1 MKPFRFIVV
10 GGALLCSALGAFAQD
25 REVPAEGPHVGLAA
39 AVEAAW
45 QRAVTSREAEG
56 QLSMADAGAR
66 AADRYWAAPPAL
78 ELSHRDDR
86 FHTDRGERE
95 SEVAVAWPLWL
106 PGQRAAHLASAGAD
120 VELASAAKDLA
131 RLRVAG
137 EVREAAWELAAR
149 RADAA
154 LAHAGA
160 QELQLLRQDVERR
173 VAAGDLAQ
181 VDALA
186 TRAEALEAQ
195 SIAEEARQRLEVA
208 RARWTTLTG
217 LSAHVSAQEMS
228 READPAAH
236 PERRWAQ
243 ASMERA
249 RKQVEEARLTRRD
262 PPELKLGFREDRGG
276 DRAGVG
282 RSVGVMLR
290 VPFGTDDRNL
300 VRDAKVLSE
309 LEVAELAARRTDERL
324 ATEVDIA
331 RRALATTQ
339 VRLDAAGARVAA
351 ARERLVLLERAFKAG
366 ELSVA
371 ELLRTRIAASQA
383 ETALH
388 RLQAEHGLARARLL
402 QAYGILP

>member
-1 MKPFRFIVV
+1 
-10 GGALLCSALGAFAQD
+10 
-25 REVPAEGPHVGLAA
+25 
-39 AVEAAW
+39 
-45 QRAVTSREAEG
+45 
-56 QLSMADAGAR
+56 
-66 AADRYWAAPPAL
+66 
-78 ELSHRDDR
+78 
-86 FHTDRGERE
+86 
-95 SEVAVAWPLWL
+95 
-106 PGQRAAHLASAGAD
+106 
-120 VELASAAKDLA
+120 
-131 RLRVAG
+131 
-137 EVREAAWELAAR
+137 
-149 RADAA
+149 
-154 LAHAGA
+154 
-160 QELQLLRQDVERR
+160 
-173 VAAGDLAQ
+173 
-181 VDALA
+181 
-186 TRAEALEAQ
+186 
-195 SIAEEARQRLEVA
+195 
-208 RARWTTLTG
+208 
-217 LSAHVSAQEMS
+217 
-228 READPAAH
+228 
-236 PERRWAQ
+236 
-243 ASMERA
+243 MERA

-262 PPELKLGFREDRGG
+262 PPELKFGFREDRGG

-300 VRDAKVLSE
+300 VRDAKVFSE